1 MIDGLLLH
9 DLAHARPVRTPFIEI
24 ERQVAARHGV
34 SVAELR
40 GPCRARRVAWPRQ
53 ELMWRARRET
63 RLSLPQIGER
73 LGGRDHTTVIHG
85 VRAHQDRLDRAR
97 DLAVRAARDQAR
109 RAAVQGGR
117 P

>member
-1 MIDGLLLH
+1 MIDSLLLH
-9 DLAHARPVRTPFIEI
+9 DLAHARPVRTPYIDI
-24 ERQVAARHGV
+24 ERQVALRHGITV
-34 SVAELR
+34 EDLR

-85 VRAHQDRLDRAR
+85 VRAHQARLDRLR
-97 DLAVRAARDQAR
+97 DLAQRAARDAAR
-109 RAAVQGGR
+109 RAAAPGGR